1 MPSVDNVQGMKNKVC
16 PVNSNKVFFVMSLIT
31 IDSTNIHSVFD
42 LVSAIRDADCSFQDR
57 ARIAD
62 MLDEMIRDVDVLE
75 TRERENELK
84 LNALKEITWK
94 FGDTRSLIKNLI
106 KELIEAKGRKRMTI
120 EAVDE
125 FEMKWEHCIPDGAVA
140 EILDPFIHDIAET
153 VRDAIK

>member
-1 MPSVDNVQGMKNKVC
+1 
-16 PVNSNKVFFVMSLIT
+16 MSLIT

-84 LNALKEITWK
+84 LIALSEVTGQS
-94 FGDTRSLIKNLI
+94 GDTLSLVKNLI

-125 FEMKWEHCIPDGAVA
+125 FELKWEHCISDGAVA

>member
-1 MPSVDNVQGMKNKVC
+1 
-16 PVNSNKVFFVMSLIT
+16 
-31 IDSTNIHSVFD
+31 
-42 LVSAIRDADCSFQDR
+42 
-57 ARIAD
+57 
-62 MLDEMIRDVDVLE
+62 MIRDVDVLE

-125 FEMKWEHCIPDGAVA
+125 FEMKWEHCIPDGAVT
-140 EILDPFIHDIAET
+140 EILDPFIQDIAET
-153 VRDAIK
+153 VRDIVNKK